1 MVCPLAPALTR
12 AADTD
17 DTESVVSQGLGGKGP
32 QADSTTLERSLE
44 VFREKPAQPTAQETD
59 ERQSKIF
66 IWKLAINA
74 SELLPWSS
82 CMFLL
87 SYHLFHFLFFFLLP
101 FFLCLFS
108 LPPWFTW
115 FSPSVVYLFLSLSA
129 VLLPLLAFTKQP
141 ASPTQPDLTYLPI
154 VAPSLAV
161 QWPGQ
166 SKVHIN

>member
-66 IWKLAINA
+66 IWKLAVNA

-82 CMFLL
+82 IAACSSFLTTF
-87 SYHLFHFLFFFLLP
+87 STFYFFFLLP

-108 LPPWFTW
+108 LPPWFT
-115 FSPSVVYLFLSLSA
+115 
-129 VLLPLLAFTKQP
+129 
-141 ASPTQPDLTYLPI
+141 
-154 VAPSLAV
+154 
-161 QWPGQ
+161 
-166 SKVHIN
+166 